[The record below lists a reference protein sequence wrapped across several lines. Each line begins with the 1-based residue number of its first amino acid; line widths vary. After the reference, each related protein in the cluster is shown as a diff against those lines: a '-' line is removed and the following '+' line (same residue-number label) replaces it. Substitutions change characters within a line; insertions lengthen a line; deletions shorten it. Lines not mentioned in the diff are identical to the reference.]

1 MCEEHKFG
9 GLFEDP
15 ERLERY
21 QKLFADAFPGQTA
34 LDVLHRNEGESK
46 CKDTI
51 KNTIQI

>member
-21 QKLFADAFPGQTA
+21 QNLFAEAFPGQTA
-34 LDVLHRNEGESK
+34 LEVLHRNPAEDAK
-46 CKDTI
+46 K
-51 KNTIQI
+51 